1 MGGAPCISK
10 LYLGDTPFS
19 EAESFFAIKQVTV
32 QRNQLQNRCRPLPIS
47 LTLSSLRPEI
57 LCIQQVRM
65 FRSGKRLVKDP
76 LLGRQEKTIRT
87 LRQNLGVIFPSVCHS
102 ERFCNF
108 PCTWRR
114 LCPVV
119 LKDSLVCPTNTKYS
133 QKHQRHYAIKSS
145 VVQLVLG

>member
-32 QRNQLQNRCRPLPIS
+32 QRNQPQNRCRPLPIS

-65 FRSGKRLVKDP
+65 FRSGNRLVKNP
-76 LLGRQEKTIRT
+76 LLGRQEKTI
-87 LRQNLGVIFPSVCHS
+87 
-102 ERFCNF
+102 E
-108 PCTWRR
+108 
-114 LCPVV
+114 
-119 LKDSLVCPTNTKYS
+119 DSFVCPTNTKYS
-133 QKHQRHYAIKSS
+133 KKHQRHYAIK
-145 VVQLVLG
+145 